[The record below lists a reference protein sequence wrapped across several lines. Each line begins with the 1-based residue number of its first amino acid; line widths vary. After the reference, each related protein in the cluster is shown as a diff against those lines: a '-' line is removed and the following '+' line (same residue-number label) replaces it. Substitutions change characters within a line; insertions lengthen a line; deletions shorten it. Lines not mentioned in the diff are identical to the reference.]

1 MKIKKVDIY
10 NYRQFNGQ
18 SIYLEENLTFIA
30 GANNSGKTSIIEL
43 FNRILGESKTKIS
56 ANDLPVIEYHD
67 WLKQLLNIIKECY
80 EIIGDEKSF
89 IEELEKKFD
98 ENFDEEVEKKSL
110 KVRIEVS
117 YKDGEI
123 IELFSPYLMDLD
135 NKTYSFYFVY
145 EYKFIKNKFINLLKK
160 QFNKCKEILDHLQTA
175 TEDREQQIAEKK
187 ILVFLDSILQ
197 QSYQHGY
204 YYADKEYSV
213 LQKIEDE
220 KEFQKLFHYKH
231 IWASRDMPDEK
242 GDKKKKTIRKK

>member
-1 MKIKKVDIY
+1 MVKIFDREYNKKKRSEVGHSMKIKKVDIY

-135 NKTYSFYFVY
+135 NKTYSFYF
-145 EYKFIKNKFINLLKK
+145 
-160 QFNKCKEILDHLQTA
+160 
-175 TEDREQQIAEKK
+175 
-187 ILVFLDSILQ
+187 
-197 QSYQHGY
+197 
-204 YYADKEYSV
+204 
-213 LQKIEDE
+213 
-220 KEFQKLFHYKH
+220 EFF
-231 IWASRDMPDEK
+231 R
-242 GDKKKKTIRKK
+242 